1 MHVSWLGFGCDFRTD
16 FVRIPSFHTHSI
28 HHSAVHERQSAQ
40 GDAPTRGPAACAR
53 RTAPRTRHASSS
65 AARMRVLTRGNRS
78 ESLRLPSTTS
88 IARSPPDAIPARR
101 CGATPPAA
109 KGRHRTSAG
118 AAPHARYQRG
128 RASAHALRRS
138 RLAVEG
144 AQSDGSSCE
153 QRRPPGH
160 QSCACR
166 CGGAWAGAAHER
178 GTMAACR
185 DALPRRAPG
194 AAYGLKGREVRG
206 RTDGTLSSRAQRPV
220 HSRRHAWWTA
230 YTE

>member
-1 MHVSWLGFGCDFRTD
+1 MRAPRVPTATDSATLREDAGHVTFGPLSTGTQGVASMDFEMTSWRPATSLHDLRCDRRWPRHRHRT
-16 FVRIPSFHTHSI
+16 RREQAH
-28 HHSAVHERQSAQ
+28 
-40 GDAPTRGPAACAR
+40 APTTCWLMLRTRYARGPA
-53 RTAPRTRHASSS
+53 P
-65 AARMRVLTRGNRS
+65 
-78 ESLRLPSTTS
+78 
-88 IARSPPDAIPARR
+88 
-101 CGATPPAA
+101 
-109 KGRHRTSAG
+109 
-118 AAPHARYQRG
+118 
-128 RASAHALRRS
+128 AHAMRRS

-185 DALPRRAPG
+185 DALPRRAQVLRT
-194 AAYGLKGREVRG
+194 GLKGREVRG